1 MSTLAIERV
10 CSNLARRVLRV
21 AVFRAES
28 APIHGR
34 GGATRHTKVDIS
46 SSKLFFMVFGGSL
59 CVTVYGTPTLRTEK

>member
-1 MSTLAIERV
+1 MSTLAIGRV

-28 APIHGR
+28 APIHER

-46 SSKLFFMVFGGSL
+46 SLKLFLHGIGWFL
-59 CVTVYGTPTLRTEK
+59 VYRTLARRTEK